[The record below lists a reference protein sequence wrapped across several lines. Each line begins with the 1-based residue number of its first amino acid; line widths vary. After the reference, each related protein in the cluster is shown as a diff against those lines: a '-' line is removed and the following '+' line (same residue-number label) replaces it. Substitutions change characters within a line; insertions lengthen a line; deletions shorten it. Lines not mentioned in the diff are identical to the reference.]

1 MFTDARA
8 TVLLGTYEG
17 VILNELGMRME
28 MVGPG
33 DIIRL
38 RETCE
43 GIMTENNANCDA
55 GGDLV
60 CQIHETFLNNKI
72 TDVCVM

>member
-1 MFTDARA
+1 MCQEFSFYFVGMSLIKTFVNFSLCQRTMFTDAIA
-8 TVLLGTYEG
+8 TVVLASYEG

-38 RETCE
+38 RKTCE
-43 GIMTENNANCDA
+43 LCIP
-55 GGDLV
+55 
-60 CQIHETFLNNKI
+60 KSS
-72 TDVCVM
+72 